1 MLRLWPQVRPNPPPS
16 PTQLSYTPFLP
27 QSPLPIP
34 APLRDPPCLLLPLP
48 SLIPPSL
55 PFSRPPPFYPTPP
68 PLLPHPQVRAAITD
82 AELHVYYGFWPYAMW
97 AEQPHLVSLKRTLE
111 PMLKQPGVYYHGMV
125 SERDLAKGYAS
136 AGGISLSPP
145 EVSPN
150 AHTCHPPPN
159 PPPPACS
166 TRCHPM
172 LSIPQCQKKA
182 KTEQTTLC
190 HKNGGS
196 GPLLCQN
203 GLGAGT
209 FCAKMGWER
218 APFVLKPGRLP
229 LRLLCVPLG

>member
-1 MLRLWPQVRPNPPPS
+1 M
-16 PTQLSYTPFLP
+16 
-27 QSPLPIP
+27 
-34 APLRDPPCLLLPLP
+34 
-48 SLIPPSL
+48 
-55 PFSRPPPFYPTPP
+55 
-68 PLLPHPQVRAAITD
+68 RAAITD

-97 AEQPHLVSLKRTLE
+97 AEQPHLVSLKKTLE

-136 AGGISLSPP
+136 AGGNLSLTAGSFTECSHLSSPP
-145 EVSPN
+145 
-150 AHTCHPPPN
+150 H
-159 PPPPACS
+159 PPPPACA

-196 GPLLCQN
+196 GHFLCQN
-203 GLGAGT
+203 GVGAGP

-229 LRLLCVPLG
+229 LRLLCLPLG